1 MTAVHVTHHAAERFV
16 ERVEPCTI
24 EQAKDR
30 ILARR
35 RQSTPPH
42 RSGAR
47 SCASLAARASSSTA
61 FASSPSTRAAT
72 CLTSAAP
79 AISTKGIVS
88 MPSEAIA
95 MHRQRTLAN
104 VLLEITA
111 AFRESDAN
119 FRQWKNKAS
128 IEERDRLSDEGAEI
142 DEKRHA
148 LEAEAKTMI
157 ERATGVTWDQIY
169 QVLA

>member
-1 MTAVHVTHHAAERFV
+1 
-16 ERVEPCTI
+16 
-24 EQAKDR
+24 
-30 ILARR
+30 
-35 RQSTPPH
+35 
-42 RSGAR
+42 
-47 SCASLAARASSSTA
+47 
-61 FASSPSTRAAT
+61 
-72 CLTSAAP
+72 
-79 AISTKGIVS
+79 